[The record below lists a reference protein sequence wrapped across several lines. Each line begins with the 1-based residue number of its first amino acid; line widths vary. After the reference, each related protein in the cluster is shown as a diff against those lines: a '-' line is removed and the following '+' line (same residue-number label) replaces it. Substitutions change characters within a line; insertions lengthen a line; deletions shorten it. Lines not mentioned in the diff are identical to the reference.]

1 MNLLD
6 YQKHPIILAVILAT
20 IIALFN
26 YISLSF
32 FFDYSKLIIDVPL
45 LENHFPQPQ
54 DASYT
59 NNVNTISAEN
69 SIPHTPFTIRQILTN
84 FLLAFILFYVNFYT
98 FVNSKKSDR
107 NRILKSMLLTFIIT
121 TIFCIISIRV
131 DTYIYQ
137 TKYIRYNTTEFIRT
151 TYTRDFI
158 IGVIANFVST
168 LMFLGKRQQ
177 EAELQFEALKSENL
191 RSQYNALASQLDPHF
206 LFNSLNTLKGLIS
219 SNPNKAQEYTQQLSE
234 IFRFTINH
242 DDIIT
247 LEKELDFCQSYSE
260 MMLIRYENNL
270 TIKYNID
277 PKYYSHQILPFSIQT
292 LIENA
297 IKHNII
303 TTRKPLTIEIYSDN
317 ISHIIVRNNK
327 SPKKDVETTCGL
339 GLKNLNDRYLN
350 QFQQEIEISNT
361 DEYFEVKIPII

>member
-1 MNLLD
+1 
-6 YQKHPIILAVILAT
+6 
-20 IIALFN
+20 
-26 YISLSF
+26 
-32 FFDYSKLIIDVPL
+32 
-45 LENHFPQPQ
+45 
-54 DASYT
+54 
-59 NNVNTISAEN
+59 
-69 SIPHTPFTIRQILTN
+69 
-84 FLLAFILFYVNFYT
+84 
-98 FVNSKKSDR
+98 
-107 NRILKSMLLTFIIT
+107 
-121 TIFCIISIRV
+121 
-131 DTYIYQ
+131 
-137 TKYIRYNTTEFIRT
+137 
-151 TYTRDFI
+151 
-158 IGVIANFVST
+158 
-168 LMFLGKRQQ
+168 
-177 EAELQFEALKSENL
+177 
-191 RSQYNALASQLDPHF
+191 
-206 LFNSLNTLKGLIS
+206 
-219 SNPNKAQEYTQQLSE
+219 
-234 IFRFTINH
+234 
-242 DDIIT
+242 
-247 LEKELDFCQSYSE
+247 